1 MGAYGR
7 RSHDKAQQSSGKEV
21 LVDVRLHGMTEEYRN
36 FLKNLF
42 FHSFCMLME
51 ATKRKNESL
60 KDLKV

>member
-1 MGAYGR
+1 MRMEGDLTIRHY
-7 RSHDKAQQSSGKEV
+7 DLVVKEV

-36 FLKNLF
+36 FVKNLF